1 MAVSSGGTTASG
13 RRKLNL
19 TGIEHFFA
27 ISLGT
32 DAGIPDMKKG
42 PGHFDLI
49 MKTLDL
55 SEDELR
61 ARGVFVGDAVYD
73 MQVARNAGVLAVG
86 RLTGEN
92 GEALRQ
98 AGAQHLIRDLGE
110 MDALLSS
117 L

>member
-1 MAVSSGGTTASG
+1 
-13 RRKLNL
+13 
-19 TGIEHFFA
+19 
-27 ISLGT
+27 
-32 DAGIPDMKKG
+32 MKKG